1 MRKQILIIL
10 VFIGLSVTS
19 LAKKE
24 QLLFDLKFAFAK
36 GGEAVLTITD
46 TVFNGIPAIQ
56 YSMVGR
62 TTGITDKLFGVND
75 AYTTVVD
82 AKTNLPLKSIR
93 DIKENKYRWY
103 NETLYYHDV
112 DSIYSQKSGWRAV
125 PHNLVDIISVFFY
138 FINNHLFDNIGQG
151 HAVTLPT
158 FHADKIS
165 DVKIKYMGETTVETE
180 MGRINSLILAPIVDK
195 GKLLKR
201 SDGLR
206 FFISKDKKVPIL
218 IEFEM
223 KLGALKAELRS
234 YRIDGVEQITS

>member
-180 MGRINSLILAPIVDK
+180 MGRINALILAPIVDK